1 MNIFVQIKQIGKR
14 RDVVQKQPFILN
26 CIPHTVQE
34 LFDAITAIL
43 VNEFNQR
50 TKNNSAEN
58 ILKYLSRQ
66 NIDDMASVGKISFD
80 VDYNNKK
87 IDLIDAQNNVQLA
100 FQDGLFRVFLNEN
113 ELTDLQQPI
122 SLKEDD
128 TLVFIRLVMLA
139 GRMW

>member
-26 CIPHTVQE
+26 RTPHTVQE
-34 LFDAITAIL
+34 LFNAITAVL
-43 VNEFNQR
+43 VDEFNQR

-58 ILKYLSRQ
+58 ILKYLSLQ
-66 NIDDMASVGKISFD
+66 DITDMASVGKISFD
-80 VDYNNKK
+80 VDYNSKK
-87 IDLIDAQNNVQLA
+87 IDLVDAQKNVHLA
-100 FQDGLFRVFLNEN
+100 FQDGLFRVFLNET
-113 ELTDLQQPI
+113 ELTDLQQPVN
-122 SLKEDD
+122 LKEND